1 MLGTVLPRHSRR
13 PSRLRLA
20 FVGRRATG
28 LAALAALALSLAG
41 PAQAQENETHA
52 VPLLAAADD
61 ARLQGFVRVVN
72 RSDDAGEVTVEA
84 IDDAGESQG
93 TITLALDP
101 LETFHFNSDDLEN
114 GNANKNIDQGVGAG
128 EGSWRL
134 ALTSTLDIAVNAY
147 MRTAE
152 GFLTSMH
159 DVVPRKRQRHRIP
172 TFNPASNTRQASR
185 LRITNLGAETADV
198 TVAGVDDQLAMPG
211 RPVTLSLAAGAS
223 HTLTAS
229 AIETGEGLTG
239 GLGDGSGKW
248 RLNVEADQPL
258 AVMSLL
264 ASEDTGNLTNLS
276 SRPGPRR
283 PGAKHVVPLMVA
295 ADHPYGQGFVRVLNH
310 SEAAGEVTVLAVD
323 DAGAEY
329 GPVALAIG
337 AGEAIHFNSGDLER
351 GNADKGLP
359 EGVGDGQGDWR
370 LELTTPLD
378 IEALAYMRTS
388 RGFLTAMHDLVEP
401 ANGMYSVPTFNP
413 GSNTRQASL
422 LRLVNMGAESATAT
436 IRGVD
441 DDGASPGGDVS
452 VALPAGAARTLTA
465 AALES
470 GEGVDGALGDGRG
483 KWRLTVEADQPLLVM
498 SLLESRASGHLT
510 NLSSESP
517 RLVNIPDE
525 ELRAAVATT
534 LGVAVTDPITTAQM
548 RRLLDLRVSAGGAIA
563 DLRGLET
570 AIHLAALELA
580 VHDVSDL
587 SPLANAIRLEE
598 LELASNQI
606 RDLTPL
612 AGLTELRVLG
622 LANNRIE
629 DVTPLAGLTN
639 LIALN
644 LGANPL
650 LTDITPL
657 AELTGLVELHLW
669 VCGLSDISALSRMVR
684 MRGLYVWG
692 NALRDVS
699 ALQAMADLEQFLAQN
714 NVISDISG
722 LAGLG
727 NLTKLVLSNNAIA
740 DISPLAGLTQ
750 LTELLLADNN
760 IRDINALASLTNLR
774 TLNLDFNDIRM
785 IDALAS
791 AIALRSL
798 QLEGNFIADIAPLA
812 TLPDLADL
820 NLAVNNISD
829 LAPLTELANLGEGL
843 RIDVREN
850 PLSEDSINTHIP
862 TLTGF
867 GVEVLQSEPYPDDD
881 EFPGSRIT
889 QIYNDNMLVMHI
901 AEDVQAAVL
910 GGNRLTGENALATYL
925 YARHFYRW
933 FEDDFDF
940 LLLLSNLDDILDH
953 QGTIYSG
960 VYQSTMN
967 DVRGIGTPTYYLSR
981 YGSRGRLRGVIHFP
995 WNAALG
1001 DGPALHELQHPWS
1014 NFALPTATPGHW
1026 GYSSANGQLG
1036 GFDFDTLVDLG
1047 EGRYSA
1053 PNFPPGGRG
1062 VNDAPY
1068 SPIELYQA
1076 GYVPPEDVP
1085 DTWYAPDG
1093 SFVEVDAGNTVFTS
1107 EQATT
1112 ISIDQFIADVGERV
1126 PSAAQAPRAYRGAV
1140 ILLVDEDHPVSFAQ
1154 ATLLSNHIDALM
1166 HPGEDDDARFNYFEA
1181 TDGRATLKLD
1191 GLAESR
1197 KAQPTS
1203 PPLPP
1208 SFGTAPEP
1216 QFCQHGPHG
1225 LTHAPH
1231 PRRAAAMAVLAEQQL
1246 RAWLAK
1252 YWNDVAKLN

>member
-1 MLGTVLPRHSRR
+1 MRGTVLPRHSRSG
-13 PSRLRLA
+13 SRLTL
-20 FVGRRATG
+20 VHRRA
-28 LAALAALALSLAG
+28 AALAALALILAAA
-41 PAQAQENETHA
+41 AQAQENETHA

-72 RSDDAGEVTVEA
+72 RSDEAGEVTVEA

-114 GNANKNIDQGVGAG
+114 GNADKGIDQGVGAG

-134 ALTSTLDIAVNAY
+134 ALTSPLDIAVNAY

-159 DVVPRKRQRHRIP
+159 DVVPRRRQRHRIP

-185 LRITNLGAETADV
+185 LRITNLGEETADV
-198 TVAGVDDQLAMPG
+198 TVAGVDDQLALPG
-211 RPVTLSLAAGAS
+211 SPVTLSLAAGAS
-223 HTLTAS
+223 RTLTAS

-248 RLNVEADQPL
+248 RLAVQADQPL

-264 ASEDTGNLTNLS
+264 ASDETGNLTNLS

-295 ADHPYGQGFVRVLNH
+295 ADHPSGQGFVRVLNH
-310 SEAAGEVTVLAVD
+310 SEAAGEVTILAVD

-337 AGEAIHFNSGDLER
+337 AGAAIHFNSGDLEG
-351 GNADKGLP
+351 GNTEKGLSA
-359 EGVGDGQGDWR
+359 GVGDGQGDWR

-388 RGFLTAMHDLVEP
+388 KGFLTAMHDLVEP

-422 LRLVNMGAESATAT
+422 LRLVNMGAAGATAT

-452 VALPAGAARTLTA
+452 VALPPGAARTLTA
-465 AALES
+465 AALET

-483 KWRLTVEADQPLLVM
+483 KWRLVVEADQPLLVM

-517 RLVNIPDE
+517 RLVHIPDE
-525 ELRAAVATT
+525 ELRAAVTT
-534 LGVAVTDPITTAQM
+534 VLGIDATDPITTAQM
-548 RRLLDLRVSAGGAIA
+548 RRLLELRISADGGIA

-580 VHDVSDL
+580 VHKVSDL
-587 SPLANAIRLEE
+587 SPLANAIRLDQ
-598 LELASNQI
+598 LELASNDV

-622 LANNRIE
+622 LASNEIE

-644 LGANPL
+644 LGNNP

-669 VCGLSDISALSRMVR
+669 ACGLSDISALSRMVR

-692 NALRDVS
+692 NTLRDVS

-740 DISPLAGLTQ
+740 DISSLAGLTQ

-774 TLNLDFNDIRM
+774 TLDLDFNDIRA

-791 AIALRSL
+791 AVALQSL

-812 TLPDLADL
+812 TLPNLADL

-829 LAPLTELANLGEGL
+829 LAPLTELSNLGEGL

-850 PLSEDSINTHIP
+850 PLSEDSINVHIP

-901 AEDVQAAVL
+901 AEDVQAALL
-910 GGNRLTGENALATYL
+910 GGNRLTGENALAAHI

-933 FEDDFDF
+933 FDDDFDF

-953 QGTIYSG
+953 QGAFYSG

-967 DVRGIGTPTYYLSR
+967 DVQGIGTPTYYFSR
-981 YGSRGRLRGVIHFP
+981 YGSAGRLRGVIHFP

-1014 NFALPTATPGHW
+1014 NFALPTAVPGHW

-1076 GYVPPEDVP
+1076 GYVPPDDVP
-1085 DTWYAPDG
+1085 DIWYALDG
-1093 SFVEVDAGNTVFTS
+1093 NFVEVDAGNTVFTS

-1112 ISIDQFIADVGERV
+1112 LSIDEFIADVGERV

-1154 ATLLSNHIDALM
+1154 ATLLSNHINALM
-1166 HPGEDDDARFNYFEA
+1166 HPNEDDDARFNYFEA
-1181 TDGRATLKLD
+1181 TGGRATLKLD
-1191 GLAESR
+1191 DLAETR

-1203 PPLPP
+1203 PPLPR

-1231 PRRAAAMAVLAEQQL
+1231 PRHAAELAALAEQHL
-1246 RAWLAK
+1246 RTWFAK
-1252 YWNDVAKLN
+1252 YWRGG

>member
-1 MLGTVLPRHSRR
+1 MRGTVLPRHSRSG
-13 PSRLRLA
+13 SRLTL
-20 FVGRRATG
+20 VHRRA
-28 LAALAALALSLAG
+28 AALAAFALSLAG
-41 PAQAQENETHA
+41 AAQAQENETHA

-72 RSDDAGEVTVEA
+72 RSDEAGEVTVEA
-84 IDDAGESQG
+84 MDDAGESQG

-101 LETFHFNSDDLEN
+101 LETLHFNSDDLEN
-114 GNANKNIDQGVGAG
+114 GNADKGIDHGVGAG

-134 ALTSTLDIAVNAY
+134 ALTSALDIAVNAY

-185 LRITNLGAETADV
+185 LRITNLGEETADV
-198 TVAGVDDQLAMPG
+198 TVAGVDDQLALPG
-211 RPVTLSLAAGAS
+211 SPVTLSLAAGAS
-223 HTLTAS
+223 RTLTAS

-248 RLNVEADQPL
+248 RLAVQADQPL

-264 ASEDTGNLTNLS
+264 ASDETGNLTNLS

-295 ADHPYGQGFVRVLNH
+295 ADHPSGQGFVRVLNH
-310 SEAAGEVTVLAVD
+310 SEAAGEVTILAVD

-337 AGEAIHFNSGDLER
+337 AGEAIHFNSGDLEG
-351 GNADKGLP
+351 GNTDKGLSA
-359 EGVGDGQGDWR
+359 GVGDGQGDWR

-388 RGFLTAMHDLVEP
+388 KGFLTAMHDLVEP

-422 LRLVNMGAESATAT
+422 LRLVNMGAGATAT

-452 VALPAGAARTLTA
+452 VALPPGAARTLTA

-483 KWRLTVEADQPLLVM
+483 KWRLVVEADQPLLVM

-517 RLVNIPDE
+517 RLVHIPDE
-525 ELRAAVATT
+525 ELRAAVTTT
-534 LGVAVTDPITTAQM
+534 LGIDATDPITTAQM

-580 VHDVSDL
+580 VHKVSDL
-587 SPLANAIRLEE
+587 SPLANAIRLDQ
-598 LELASNQI
+598 LELASNDV

-622 LANNRIE
+622 LANNEVE

-644 LGANPL
+644 LGNNP

-657 AELTGLVELHLW
+657 AELTGLIELHLW
-669 VCGLSDISALSRMVR
+669 ACGLSDISALSRMVR
-684 MRGLYVWG
+684 MRGLYMWG

-714 NVISDISG
+714 NAISDISG

-750 LTELLLADNN
+750 LTELLLANNN
-760 IRDINALASLTNLR
+760 ISDINALASLTNLR
-774 TLNLDFNDIRM
+774 TLDLDFNDIRT

-791 AIALRSL
+791 AVALRSL

-812 TLPDLADL
+812 TLSNLADL
-820 NLAVNNISD
+820 NLAVNNIND
-829 LAPLTELANLGEGL
+829 LAPLTELVNLGEGL

-850 PLSEDSINTHIP
+850 PLSEDSINVHIP

-901 AEDVQAAVL
+901 AEDVQAAL
-910 GGNRLTGENALATYL
+910 LSGNRLTGENALAAHI

-933 FEDDFDF
+933 FDDDFDF

-953 QGTIYSG
+953 QGAFYSG

-967 DVRGIGTPTYYLSR
+967 DVQGIGTPTYYFSR
-981 YGSRGRLRGVIHFP
+981 YGSAGRLRGVIHFP

-1014 NFALPTATPGHW
+1014 NFALPTAVPGHW

-1076 GYVPPEDVP
+1076 GYVPPDDVP
-1085 DTWYAPDG
+1085 DIWYAPDG

-1112 ISIDQFIADVGERV
+1112 LSIDEFIADVGERV

-1140 ILLVDEDHPVSFAQ
+1140 ILLVDENHPVSFAQ

-1166 HPGEDDDARFNYFEA
+1166 HPAEDDDARFNYFEA
-1181 TDGRATLKLD
+1181 TGGRATLKLD

-1216 QFCQHGPHG
+1216 QFCQHGPRG

-1231 PRRAAAMAVLAEQQL
+1231 PRRGAALAALAEQHL
-1246 RAWLAK
+1246 RSWFAK
-1252 YWNDVAKLN
+1252 YWPVGNFHGH